1 MAEEMN
7 NGSLGAKATIESG
20 SAVKGAK
27 EYIDSIS
34 NMEKATLKLGS
45 TVDDIEKQLRV
56 LENQYQINKN
66 ALEQLNSTLVEG
78 SANYAEN
85 SSNIEKL
92 NAIQKQLATT
102 INECRVKLDNLKD
115 AHEGVREAQEE
126 ATDNIK
132 EGTKE
137 LKKAREEADKS
148 AQSFDLMKRALIA
161 IGGVT
166 ALKAFEQ
173 QVLQVRGEFQQLE
186 IAFETMLRSKQQ
198 ADALMQQLIKT
209 AVITPFGMSDIANSA
224 KQLLAYGVAAD
235 EVNETLV
242 RLGDIAAGLSIPIND
257 LAYLYGTTMVQGRM
271 YTQDL
276 NQFLGRGIPIMEEL
290 AKQFG
295 VTKNEVKELVTQ
307 GKVGFE
313 NVKEAIENLTSEG
326 SKFGGLMEKQ
336 SKSITGQIS
345 NIEDSIEQ
353 MYNEIGKKT
362 EGVISDA
369 LTGVSSIIDHWQEI
383 GKVLLVVISTYGAY
397 KAAVLAVAAAHKIAA
412 IWGEVQAFLAL
423 AKGIKSAEEAM
434 ILLNIATKANP
445 IGLILGVIAA
455 AVTAFIAFRDSTD
468 ESTEAIKRE
477 REEAEQFNKQI
488 GESAGRAISSYKN
501 LQKEYRACKTAH
513 EKREWIKNSSQKF
526 NELGLSI
533 TSVTDAENI
542 FVNNTSVILEAF
554 KKRAEAA
561 AWQSK
566 LEAAYAKRVERQIEL
581 ENKRDSITAGSKASW
596 PFHTTEGDNEYVNS
610 SGQWVYTEK
619 GAEQARQQ
627 FTEANDEV
635 IKEIDSEIDKFA
647 NKVSE
652 LTTGYKS
659 LLKEGGAS
667 PKKTQKELDKEKS
680 EAQKKLDKEKSEAQ
694 KIADA
699 TSERNKAIQKYRDDV
714 KEQDRQAELDI
725 RQQKIDLMEDGY
737 DKQRQIINSHYDR
750 LTEENAK
757 RERQM
762 LTALADEKVNEWL
775 NSNPKATKAQENAY
789 RQSLNLTR
797 GDLSPEQRATL
808 EAYDK
813 IASEIKEKE
822 LDSLYAI
829 SQQGMTD
836 YLKQYGTFQEQ
847 KLAIATEYAEK
858 IKNVQRSSD
867 TEEQKAWKIKNLN
880 KEKDDMIASVEAN
893 AVMAEIDWYQ
903 VFGNIGSI
911 MSGALAP
918 LLDKLKAFVGTDN
931 FQKLGA
937 DQQKSIVDA
946 MDDLRQQI
954 GTNSD
959 IGWRDLA
966 SDLTAYQKSL
976 QEVKTATDEYEAL
989 ELKYIPLI
997 QDARKKLEQARKSG
1011 NQEEVSS
1018 IEKQISDYT
1027 NILVDGGQKVSDS
1040 NKKVTTSGQKLA
1052 QSTKAVTQPIDDIHN
1067 FLSQTGLSELQ
1078 GLWDSFNQLK
1088 GGIEGLKAL
1097 NGIKGDEIKEATENL
1112 SEDMGDAAGAV
1123 GDALASGLSKAG
1135 LIGQIIG
1142 AVLKILDVLKDGI
1155 GTLISSL
1162 IDSILGAIE
1171 GILDNL
1177 LSGKFLEQIGG
1188 SLIHGVGSIIDT
1200 LTGAIGSVLSF
1211 GALSSD
1217 GISSWVTNSNAKE
1230 VAETTER
1237 LTKANEVLSD
1247 RISDLT
1253 EVMGN
1258 SAGARAIYASE
1269 KALEAQ
1275 KEINKNA
1282 MDILK
1287 AQMSYNSSHHSN
1299 AYYADDA
1306 TIRSYNR
1313 SAQEAFA
1320 AAGVDASTI
1329 NGLSS
1334 IYNLTPEQL
1343 KAIRDFA
1350 PDLWKYLTEV
1360 GKYDK
1365 SEYWEK
1371 VVDLAGKTEE
1381 ITEQINNNLTQT
1393 SFDSMR
1399 DSFLDALT
1407 DMDSTASDFSQ
1418 KLEDMFFKATVNS
1431 MVLGDEFDNWLKD
1444 WQARWAEAEK
1454 NGNKAVLD
1462 DLRIEAENM
1471 RENLIEERDRLADDL
1486 GYDKNISVSASGKG
1500 YTTMSEDTGDALLGM
1515 NTAIHIAV
1523 EDGNVQREQLLGNSL
1538 LQTGYISEIRDIQ
1551 LESVGLLNGIE
1562 KNTRNLI
1569 QMAADLAE
1577 VKPHLMRL

>member
-1 MAEEMN
+1 MQTN
-7 NGSLGAKATIESG
+7 NGRLYYGTSLDNSELRKDAEKSKDILRGIGNTAESEGNRIDESMKKIGA
-20 SAVKGAK
+20 AVVGVFA
-27 EYIDSIS
+27 
-34 NMEKATLKLGS
+34 
-45 TVDDIEKQLRV
+45 V
-56 LENQYQINKN
+56 
-66 ALEQLNSTLVEG
+66 
-78 SANYAEN
+78 
-85 SSNIEKL
+85 EKL
-92 NAIQKQLATT
+92 KDFAKQVAT
-102 INECRVKLDNLKD
+102 
-115 AHEGVREAQEE
+115 
-126 ATDNIK
+126 
-132 EGTKE
+132 
-137 LKKAREEADKS
+137 
-148 AQSFDLMKRALIA
+148 
-161 IGGVT
+161 
-166 ALKAFEQ
+166 
-173 QVLQVRGEFQQLE
+173 VRGEFQQLE
-186 IAFETMLRSKQQ
+186 IAFETMLGSKQQ

-423 AKGIKSAEEAM
+423 AKGIKSAKEAM

-566 LEAAYAKRVERQIEL
+566 VEAAYAKRVERQIEL
-581 ENKRDSITAGSKASW
+581 ENKRNSITAGSKASGSS
-596 PFHTTEGDNEYVNS
+596 HTTEGGNEYVNS

-680 EAQKKLDKEKSEAQ
+680 EAQK
-694 KIADA
+694 IADA
-699 TSERNKAIQKYRDDV
+699 TSERNKAIQKYRDDA

-725 RQQKIDLMEDGY
+725 RQQKIDMMEDGY

-822 LDSLYAI
+822 LDSLYAT
-829 SQQGMTD
+829 SQQGMSD

-867 TEEQKAWKIKNLN
+867 TEEQKAWKIKKLN

-1027 NILVDGGQKVSDS
+1027 NILVEGGQKVSDS

-1162 IDSILGAIE
+1162 IDSILGANE

-1237 LTKANEVLSD
+1237 LTKVNEGLSHSID
-1247 RISDLT
+1247 KLKESIDKNY
-1253 EVMGN
+1253 G
-1258 SAGARAIYASE
+1258 GRAIKDYQ
-1269 KALEAQ
+1269 EA
-1275 KEINKNA
+1275 
-1282 MDILK
+1282 LK
-1287 AQMSYNSSHHSN
+1287 AQNEKNENLQQILNTQQGYHSSHHSN
-1299 AYYADDA
+1299 SYYWDM
-1306 TIRSYNR
+1306 S
-1313 SAQEAFA
+1313 QEATDMVNA
-1320 AAGVDASTI
+1320 LLKTTLRNDEWGDWAKLTAEQMEQIRTYLPKVWSEM
-1329 NGLSS
+1329 LS
-1334 IYNLTPEQL
+1334 Q
-1343 KAIRDFA
+1343 
-1350 PDLWKYLTEV
+1350 

-1365 SEYWEK
+1365 SEYFEAYA
-1371 VVDLAGKTEE
+1371 DEAGKIVE
-1381 ITEQINNNLTQT
+1381 LTQQIKENLMNT
-1393 SFDSMR
+1393 TFEGLR
-1399 DSFLDALT
+1399 DSFIDELMNMETDADDFANKFSEKMQNALLRAAISNKFDEQIKKWYDSVTEAMMDESGNYIELSEDQLDMYRLQWEQMT
-1407 DMDSTASDFSQ
+1407 QGM
-1418 KLEDMFFKATVNS
+1418 
-1431 MVLGDEFDNWLKD
+1431 
-1444 WQARWAEAEK
+1444 
-1454 NGNKAVLD
+1454 LD
-1462 DLRIEAENM
+1462 
-1471 RENLIEERDRLADDL
+1471 ERDRIAKIT
-1486 GYDKNISVSASGKG
+1486 GYTGDTSDSSREASQKGIAQASQDSINELNGRATAIQGHTYSISENTKILLSNTNAILKSVQNIERDTDNISGRLSGMEANLKTVKDTVNDIALKG
-1500 YTTMSEDTGDALLGM
+1500 
-1515 NTAIHIAV
+1515 IKI
-1523 EDGNVQREQLLGNSL
+1523 
-1538 LQTGYISEIRDIQ
+1538 
-1551 LESVGLLNGIE
+1551 
-1562 KNTRNLI
+1562 K
-1569 QMAADLAE
+1569 
-1577 VKPHLMRL
+1577 